1 MKDQM
6 FDELINSVQEAGAI
20 RRGEQKASRLFHVDA
35 PDVKKIRESLH
46 LSQRD
51 FSTLMG
57 ISLRTLQNWEQKRR
71 EPTGAARVL
80 LEVTAAHPKEV
91 LDVVKVLMPGE

>member
-20 RRGEQKASRLFHVDA
+20 RWGEQKASRLFHVDA
-35 PDVKKIRESLH
+35 PDVKKKIRESLN

-57 ISLRTLQNWEQKRR
+57 ISLRTLQNWIENGAVKRR
-71 EPTGAARVL
+71 P
-80 LEVTAAHPKEV
+80 HPCIAD
-91 LDVVKVLMPGE
+91 LT